1 MDLLKGTR
9 WQSSMTTSADF
20 NQWLQKGLG
29 RAVVYLRTHDPQ
41 PYREAVLYACT
52 HDLAYDSQCES
63 RSEVYLLDLIRSVG
77 DDQFFRNGLF
87 RALTTEPTD
96 PERFDLGQTV
106 EVARTFADKGD
117 VEVRQAMYDAVVRAG
132 FEKAG
137 RCYTDLIKLDGLDA
151 LIFAA
156 DNFPSSTIHDDDLW
170 QVNVLITA
178 LEEREGVEAAN
189 LAIDRASHELP
200 RLRQMLEMAKA
211 SNVAH
216 ERQLGSRARPDYESL
231 RTIIASGETTGSL
244 YGWGRTASTEELEAA
259 AGDLIRETDEA
270 RIIAYLG
277 IFRWGRFPR
286 PIGRLLEL
294 ARNSNI
300 RIARGAIN
308 VLSQLTDPAI
318 RALALSLMAIPERRG
333 DAVDLLVSNYEAG
346 DFQRIEAMLREPMNA
361 DDVHHLGMGVRH
373 LLKAHRSPD
382 AESCLLLLYENG
394 PCSLCRGEIVE
405 HLIALGRLPDGIREE
420 CRRDADVETRKLV
433 S

>member
-1 MDLLKGTR
+1 
-9 WQSSMTTSADF
+9 
-20 NQWLQKGLG
+20 
-29 RAVVYLRTHDPQ
+29 
-41 PYREAVLYACT
+41 
-52 HDLAYDSQCES
+52 
-63 RSEVYLLDLIRSVG
+63 
-77 DDQFFRNGLF
+77 
-87 RALTTEPTD
+87 
-96 PERFDLGQTV
+96 
-106 EVARTFADKGD
+106 
-117 VEVRQAMYDAVVRAG
+117 MYNAVVRAG

-137 RCYTDLIKLDGLDA
+137 HCYTDLIKLDGLDA

-156 DNFPSSTIHDDDLW
+156 DHFPSTTIHDDDLW
-170 QVNVLITA
+170 QINVLITA

-189 LAIDRASHELP
+189 LAIDRASQERP
-200 RLRQMLEMAKA
+200 RLRQMLEMARA

-216 ERQLGSRARPDYESL
+216 ERHLARARPDYQSL

-259 AGDLIRETDEA
+259 ADDLIRETDEA

-277 IFRWGRFPR
+277 IFRWGRFPC

-294 ARNSNI
+294 AHSSNI
-300 RIARGAIN
+300 RITRGAIN

-346 DFQRIEAMLREPMNA
+346 DFQQIEAMLREQMNT

-373 LLKAHRSPD
+373 LLKAHRPPE
-382 AESCLLLLYENG
+382 AENCLLLLYENG
-394 PCSLCRGEIVE
+394 PCSLCRVEIVE
-405 HLIALGRLPDGIREE
+405 QLIALGRLSGWMREE
-420 CRRDADVETRKLV
+420 CRYDADVETRKLV